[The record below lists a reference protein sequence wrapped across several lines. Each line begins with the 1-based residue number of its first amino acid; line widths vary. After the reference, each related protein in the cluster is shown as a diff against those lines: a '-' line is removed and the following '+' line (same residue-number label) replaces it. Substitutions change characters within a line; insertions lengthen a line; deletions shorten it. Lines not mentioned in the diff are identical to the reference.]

1 MGLKI
6 CITLSGIRK
15 YKSIIKKKE
24 YDKLFSLVSI
34 SFNLD
39 VIEVLIS
46 KVLAYYYVSHAGF
59 VSVNNFLKD
68 YDVIKKEITNLNNTK
83 RIYIALNM

>member
-6 CITLSGIRK
+6 CIILSGIRK

-24 YDKLFSLVSI
+24 YDQLISLVLI

-39 VIEVLIS
+39 VIKVLIS
-46 KVLAYYYVSHAGF
+46 KVLPYYYVSHAEL
-59 VSVNNFLKD
+59 VSVNKLLKD
-68 YDVIKKEITNLNNTK
+68 YDKIKEEIKNLSNTK
-83 RIYIALNM
+83 